1 MKLMS
6 DLLPYNATDAERAL
20 ADTTARISDVPVV
33 VREVWNPDTC
43 PPNVLP
49 WLAWAFSV
57 DDWDSSWTDEQKRNV
72 IKQSVYSQRIKGTIG
87 AVTRQLA
94 ALGYT
99 IQILEWWQQEP
110 AGQPYTFDVYI
121 TSSQYPLTVRDYNKV
136 LEVINTNKNLRSHM
150 GQVTVIAQSLSN
162 VTCATV
168 SALGSEISVTNYGY
182 VPAAVNDFVLPIN
195 AIRV

>member
-1 MKLMS
+1 MS

-20 ADTTARISDVPVV
+20 ANTIARISDVPVL
-33 VREVWNPDTC
+33 VREVWNPDTA
-43 PPNVLP
+43 PASVIP

-57 DDWDSSWTDEQKRNV
+57 DDWDANWTDAQKRNV

-110 AGQPYTFDVYI
+110 KGTPYTFDVYI
-121 TSSQYPLTVRDYNKV
+121 TSSQHPLTTKDYNKV
-136 LEVINTNKNLRSHM
+136 QEVINTNKNLRSHM
-150 GQVTVIAQSLSN
+150 GEVQLIVASESVAK
-162 VTCATV
+162 CAAV
-168 SALGSEISVTNYGY
+168 SSLGSEISVTNYSY
-182 VPAAVNDFVLPIN
+182 APSVVNEFVLPIK

>member
-1 MKLMS
+1 MS
-6 DLLPYNATDAERAL
+6 DLLPYNATDAERAM
-20 ADTTARISDVPVV
+20 ANTIARISDVPVL
-33 VREVWNPDTC
+33 VREVWNPDTA
-43 PPNVLP
+43 PASVLP

-57 DDWDSSWTDEQKRNV
+57 DDWDANWTDAQKRNV

-99 IQILEWWQQEP
+99 IQILEWWQQAPE
-110 AGQPYTFDVYI
+110 GQPYTFNVYI
-121 TSSQYPLTVRDYNKV
+121 TASQYPLTKRDYNKV
-136 LEVINTNKNLRSHM
+136 LEVIDTNKNLRSHM
-150 GQVTVIAQSLSN
+150 GTVTVMAQSLSN

-182 VPAAVNDFVLPIN
+182 VPAALNDYALMN
-195 AIRV
+195 NTIRV

>member
-1 MKLMS
+1 MS
-6 DLLPYNATDAERAL
+6 DLLPYNATDAERDL
-20 ADTTARISDVPVV
+20 ADTIARISDVPVI

-57 DDWDSSWTDEQKRNV
+57 DDWDSNWTDEQKRNV

-87 AVTRQLA
+87 AVTRQLS

-99 IQILEWWQQEP
+99 IQILEWWQQNP
-110 AGQPYTFDVYI
+110 VGQPYTFDVYI

>member
-1 MKLMS
+1 MS

-20 ADTTARISDVPVV
+20 ANTIARISDVPVL
-33 VREVWNPDTC
+33 VREVWNPDTA
-43 PPNVLP
+43 PASVLP

-57 DDWDSSWTDEQKRNV
+57 DDWDSNWTDAQKRNV

-99 IQILEWWQQEP
+99 IQILEWWQQVPE
-110 AGQPYTFDVYI
+110 GQPYTFDVYI
-121 TSSQYPLTVRDYNKV
+121 TASQYPLTKRDYNKV
-136 LEVINTNKNLRSHM
+136 MEVIDTNKNLRSHM
-150 GQVTVIAQSLSN
+150 GQVTIVAKSLSN

-168 SALGSEISVTNYGY
+168 SALGNEISVTNYGY
-182 VPAAVNDFVLPIN
+182 VPSVVNDYVLAIN
-195 AIRV
+195 EIRV

>member
-1 MKLMS
+1 MS

-20 ADTTARISDVPVV
+20 AETTARISDVPVV

-43 PPNVLP
+43 PANILP

-57 DDWDSSWTDEQKRNV
+57 DDWDSNWTDDQKRNV

-110 AGQPYTFDVYI
+110 VGTPYTFDVYI
-121 TSSQYPLTVRDYNKV
+121 TASQYQITPKDFSKI

-150 GQVTVIAQSLSN
+150 GLVNLIVKSVSN

-168 SALGSEISVTNYGY
+168 SAVGSEISVTNYGY
-182 VPAAVNDFVLPIN
+182 VPAVVNDFVLSIN